1 MSIQV
6 ELILQI
12 VTISTQLV
20 LFYYVWAVIHENK
33 RLWKMLD
40 GEFSEVKLIITHQ

>member
-1 MSIQV
+1 MSVQV

-20 LFYYVWAVIHENK
+20 LFCYVWTVIQENK

-40 GEFSEVKLIITHQ
+40 EEFSEVKVIITH